1 MALER
6 KLLLYSRSECCLC
19 DQAEAL
25 VMQVIAG
32 TEWQLEKVDID
43 SDPALSKKYAWVI
56 PVLARAD
63 TGLDDKLDSCVD
75 SCVDSGVDRELN
87 WPFPLSRVREF
98 VSLS

>member
-6 KLLLYSRSECCLC
+6 KLLLYSRSDCCLC

-43 SDPALSKKYAWVI
+43 SDPALSEKYAWVI

-63 TGLDDKLDSCVD
+63 KGLDDTLDSCD
-75 SCVDSGVDRELN
+75 ESGVERELN
-87 WPFPLSRVREF
+87 WPFPLSRVREL
-98 VSLS
+98 VS